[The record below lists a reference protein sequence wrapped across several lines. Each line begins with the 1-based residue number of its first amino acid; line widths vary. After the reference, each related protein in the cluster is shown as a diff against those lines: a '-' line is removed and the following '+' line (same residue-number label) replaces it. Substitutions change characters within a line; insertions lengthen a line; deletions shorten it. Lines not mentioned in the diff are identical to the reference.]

1 MRALFLV
8 PLLLPL
14 GLALLGCES
23 VSRTGADGFEVGPGG
38 AEAYELDAQA
48 CQTRS
53 NDVLSYD
60 VRLMD
65 ASRYAR
71 NRAFNSLY
79 AACMTKRGYRPRAYL
94 ENVLPDIAGP

>member
-23 VSRTGADGFEVGPGG
+23 VSRTGADGFEVGARGF
-38 AEAYELDAQA
+38 EAYERDAQD

-53 NDVLSYD
+53 DDALSYD

-65 ASRYAR
+65 VTRYAR
-71 NRAFNSLY
+71 NRAFNQIY
-79 AACMTKRGYRPRAYL
+79 ARCMTGRGYRPRAYIQNL
-94 ENVLPDIAGP
+94 LPDTASP